1 MKGWI
6 NEYFYKIGIRM
17 VMSVLGCVSM
27 CLCVCIYKG
36 LFEIMIID
44 GIVHLIGHALLKDL
58 TYDTSELIYV

>member
-1 MKGWI
+1 
-6 NEYFYKIGIRM
+6 M

-58 TYDTSELIYV
+58 TYDTSELMYV